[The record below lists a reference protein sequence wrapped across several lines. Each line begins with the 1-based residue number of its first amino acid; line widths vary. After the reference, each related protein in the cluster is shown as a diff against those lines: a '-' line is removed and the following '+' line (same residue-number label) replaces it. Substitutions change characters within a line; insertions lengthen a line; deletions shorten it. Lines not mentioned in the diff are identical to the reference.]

1 MNEEV
6 IKKCQEADIDPAVLT
21 EDEIEALK
29 REIEAEKSGR
39 VVLDG
44 VLSNPSLLFRKIA
57 Q

>member
-6 IKKCQEADIDPAVLT
+6 IKKCKEADIDPAVLT